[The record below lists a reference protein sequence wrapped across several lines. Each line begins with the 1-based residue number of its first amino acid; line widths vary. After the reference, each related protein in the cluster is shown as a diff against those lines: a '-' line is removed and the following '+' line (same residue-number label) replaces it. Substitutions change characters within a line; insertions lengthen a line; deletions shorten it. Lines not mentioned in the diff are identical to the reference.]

1 MHRLLR
7 ELLARFKITPKL
19 AVSRRASLTVTLLA
33 YVVAPLVILAVL
45 AGAGKSPLVALD
57 ALFRGTIGTVPG
69 LAESL
74 VQATPLMLMALG
86 LVIAFR
92 CKVWNIGAEGQQIF
106 GAILVTWF
114 VLPFLKD
121 PMSPFIM
128 IPIGLF
134 LSFVGGGLFAAIP
147 AVMKSK
153 LGINE
158 VITTIMMNYV
168 AIDALN
174 WLVRGPFQDKSIPGS
189 YPESPI
195 FPPETALPIILR
207 QSSVNVGIIIS
218 VVLCIVGYYVLFKT
232 PLGYSI
238 RAVGLN
244 PSAAKTSGIS
254 VNRVM
259 NSAMILSGALAGLGG
274 GVYILG
280 VTHELLPEQAS
291 GIGYTAVVASL
302 LGNLHPLGVIA
313 SSIFFGAL
321 ISGMSSVERALQIPR
336 TLSLLSQGIII
347 VLILIIQVFAR
358 YEFKKA

>member
-1 MHRLLR
+1 ML
-7 ELLARFKITPKL
+7 RFKIIQRL
-19 AVSRRASLTVTLLA
+19 DVSRRAILAVTLLA
-33 YVVAPLVILAVL
+33 YIVSPLVVLVVL
-45 AGAGKSPLVALD
+45 AAAGKSPLVALD
-57 ALFRGTIGTVPG
+57 ALYRGTIGTVAG
-69 LAESL
+69 FAESI

-114 VLPFLKD
+114 VLLFLKD
-121 PMSPFIM
+121 PLPPFIM
-128 IPIGLF
+128 IPVALV
-134 LSFVGGGLFAAIP
+134 LSLLSGGLFAAIP
-147 AVMKSK
+147 ALLKSR
-153 LGINE
+153 LAINE

-174 WLVRGPFQDKSIPGS
+174 WLVRGPFQDRSIPGS

-195 FPPETALPIILR
+195 FPQETSLPILLR
-207 QSSVNVGIIIS
+207 QSSLNIGILIS
-218 VVLCIVGYYVLFKT
+218 VAACVLAYYILFKT
-232 PLGYSI
+232 PLGYTI

-254 VNRVM
+254 VKRVV
-259 NSAMILSGALAGLGG
+259 NSAMVLSGALCGLGG

-280 VTHELLPEQAS
+280 ITHELLPEQAS
-291 GIGYTAVVASL
+291 GIGYTAVVVAL
-302 LGNLHPLGVIA
+302 LGNLHPLGVIF
-313 SSIFFGAL
+313 STIFFGGL

-347 VLILIIQVFAR
+347 VLILIIQVFAKFEIR
-358 YEFKKA
+358 RS

>member
-1 MHRLLR
+1 LFG
-7 ELLARFKITPKL
+7 FKITQRL
-19 AVSRRASLTVTLLA
+19 DVSRRATLTVTLLA
-33 YVVAPLVILAVL
+33 YVVSPLVVL
-45 AGAGKSPLVALD
+45 VVLGAAGKSPLVALD
-57 ALFRGTIGTVPG
+57 ALYRGTIGTEAG
-69 LAESL
+69 FAETI

-92 CKVWNIGAEGQQIF
+92 AKVWNIGAEGQQIF

-114 VLPFLKD
+114 VLPFLKE
-121 PMSPFIM
+121 PMPSYAM
-128 IPIGLF
+128 IPVALGLS
-134 LSFVGGGLFAAIP
+134 LLGGGLFAAIP
-147 AVMKSK
+147 AVLRSR

-174 WLVRGPFQDKSIPGS
+174 WLVRGPFQDRSIPGS

-195 FPPETALPIILR
+195 FPLETSLPIILR
-207 QSSVNVGIIIS
+207 RSSLNVGIFVS
-218 VVLCIVGYYVLFKT
+218 VAACVLAYYLLFKT
-232 PLGYSI
+232 PLGYTI

-244 PSAAKTSGIS
+244 PSAARTSGIS
-254 VNRVM
+254 VKRVV
-259 NSAMILSGALAGLGG
+259 NSAMILSGALCGLGG

-280 VTHELLPEQAS
+280 IAHELLPEQAS
-291 GIGYTAVVASL
+291 GIGYTAVVVAL
-302 LGNLHPLGVIA
+302 LGNLHPLGVIF
-313 SSIFFGAL
+313 STIFFGGL

-358 YEFKKA
+358 YEIRRG